1 MRRVIVTGLLLLVV
15 ALEGG
20 CMVSL
25 SQDTLEKKMLNRLND
40 KYNNTFVIV
49 ASRYDEY
56 PLENTLIATVSPIDN
71 PDVQFNARID
81 SLGRCSDNYHEAL
94 FHYHIVE
101 YYSVLCEQDYIQDYD
116 IVVYGLDTTDDLT
129 HLTVEQYIE
138 DHQFQVH
145 LNVQFYDGKT
155 DDQYAEEIYSL
166 LSDIDA
172 FPEPVH
178 MVNIYL
184 SDNILIFCDNL
195 YNLNVDGA
203 QGLSYYNHDFLVNE
217 VRDNRAG
224 SIVRNSI
231 REDYYESQT
240 SSN

>member
-20 CMVSL
+20 CMGINGEDNLQQKLLRRMENKYDTRFTIVE
-25 SQDTLEKKMLNRLND
+25 SQ
-40 KYNNTFVIV
+40 Y
-49 ASRYDEY
+49 SEY
-56 PLENTLIATVSPIDN
+56 PLMNVLVATVSPIDN

-81 SLGRCSDNYHEAL
+81 SIGRCSDNYHEAL

-184 SDNILIFCDNL
+184 SDNILIFCNNL

-231 REDYYESQT
+231 REDYSDDV
-240 SSN
+240 